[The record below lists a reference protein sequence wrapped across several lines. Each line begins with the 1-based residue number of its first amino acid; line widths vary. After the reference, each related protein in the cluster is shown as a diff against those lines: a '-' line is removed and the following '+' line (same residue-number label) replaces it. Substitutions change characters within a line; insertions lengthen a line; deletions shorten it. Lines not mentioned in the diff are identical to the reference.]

1 MFPDKIWGAMQE
13 KCVQKDS
20 RHWWVARTRS
30 WRMEAAGSVCH
41 WLYYQTVPLST
52 KCMHES
58 NRRTFWTQTVN
69 NCCLLGCINELNI
82 CSPKTWMGAICTS
95 VCVCHVLIHYLHR
108 CTELKFTVHELSLN
122 ALHAFNLQL
131 QGYSCGKYHLYQFR
145 SVWDTLQ
152 NKMGRFFSEHC
163 VISQYFTRNVHLT
176 CYSMDDKHIQVYT
189 KKWQNA
195 NCKTLSE
202 CHITQNYYKYTTL
215 QSIRAVYKTDN
226 TKTWQPQQRLHK
238 VLGWR
243 KIYRSLT
250 GFTCTLNFAM
260 RCINTN

>member
-1 MFPDKIWGAMQE
+1 MFPDKIWGTMQE

-30 WRMEAAGSVCH
+30 WRMEVDGSVYHCLCH
-41 WLYYQTVPLST
+41 QTVPLST

-58 NRRTFWTQTVN
+58 NRRTFWAQTVN
-69 NCCLLGCINELNI
+69 NCCLLGCIDELKI
-82 CSPKTWMGAICTS
+82 CGPKTWMTAICTS
-95 VCVCHVLIHYLHR
+95 VCVCHVIIHYLHR
-108 CTELKFTVHELSLN
+108 CTELKFTVQELSLN

-131 QGYSCGKYHLYQFR
+131 QGYNCGKYHLYQFR

-152 NKMGRFFSEHC
+152 NKMGRFFLNTVKFHN
-163 VISQYFTRNVHLT
+163 ISHATYTSHATARTTNTYKFT
-176 CYSMDDKHIQVYT
+176 Q
-189 KKWQNA
+189 KKWKNA

-226 TKTWQPQQRLHK
+226 TKTWQPQQRLPK

-243 KIYRSLT
+243 KI
-250 GFTCTLNFAM
+250 
-260 RCINTN
+260 